1 MQAAKHVSGLLAFD
15 AALMSA
21 YQSSENTEDVGLLSY
36 EQLVR
41 HYPARFGSWQEEK
54 ALETTTNTTSTT
66 IPKMSLPLEVTQELT
81 HARLNACQQQQQ
93 QQAHLTHAQL
103 NACQQQQETLAVSSP
118 ISDQAS
124 PFAMAL
130 DGSRAHLCSDTPPS
144 AQNANRRSH
153 IVTIADYEEPRKPK

>member
-54 ALETTTNTTSTT
+54 ALEFQPQKPVRHGNG
-66 IPKMSLPLEVTQELT
+66 
-81 HARLNACQQQQQ
+81 
-93 QQAHLTHAQL
+93 
-103 NACQQQQETLAVSSP
+103 VSSSQLLIP
-118 ISDQAS
+118 AS
-124 PFAMAL
+124 
-130 DGSRAHLCSDTPPS
+130 S
-144 AQNANRRSH
+144 
-153 IVTIADYEEPRKPK
+153 